1 MMTVN
6 DVINER
12 AMREKTSFDVAAE
25 RYFFDALEIVK
36 KKGGCVNTRSMDC
49 VKSSYS
55 AQNFK
60 CRVCKHPMRAK

>member
-12 AMREKTSFDVAAE
+12 ATRENTSFDVAAE

-36 KKGGCVNTRSMDC
+36 KKNGCVNTHPKNC
-49 VKSSYS
+49 VKSKYS
-55 AQNFK
+55 VQNFK
-60 CRVCKHPMRAK
+60 YRVCKYPEAKK

>member
-12 AMREKTSFDVAAE
+12 AMRENTSFDVAAE

-36 KKGGCVNTRSMDC
+36 KKRGCVNTHLADC
-49 VKSSYS
+49 VKSSYL

-60 CRVCKHPMRAK
+60 CRVCKHHSAKK